1 MIMNATHLSQTYKQL
16 MTSQL
21 NELVRVLDSLRPEA
35 IALLSDELEKRQE
48 MGAVERIKAH
58 LAKMQNGLQ
67 LTSW

>member
-67 LTSW
+67 LTS